1 VPTCDAAARGAGCIG
16 FSSDSSVAGNV
27 DTAGCSFIR
36 CERRVL
42 AEAGGKGRLVI
53 RYSDLTSAFYR
64 TIIEIF
70 NDEDTLD
77 DLRKAGWTIEPA
89 RAGVYQ
95 HPEDDEP
102 GIRIESDGGR
112 VDWNRWASPAGAV
125 VSRAW
130 RRSPAWRGS
139 QLCGQRRYPGRLES
153 LHHARWRDLSFVGA
167 L

>member
-27 DTAGCSFIR
+27 DTAGCRFIDASD
-36 CERRVL
+36 VL
-42 AEAGGKGRLVI
+42 AEAGRKGRLVI

-95 HPEDDEP
+95 HPEEM
-102 GIRIESDGGR
+102 
-112 VDWNRWASPAGAV
+112 SPA
-125 VSRAW
+125 
-130 RRSPAWRGS
+130 
-139 QLCGQRRYPGRLES
+139 YE
-153 LHHARWRDLSFVGA
+153 
-167 L
+167 

>member
-1 VPTCDAAARGAGCIG
+1 
-16 FSSDSSVAGNV
+16 
-27 DTAGCSFIR
+27 
-36 CERRVL
+36 
-42 AEAGGKGRLVI
+42 VI

-95 HPEDDEP
+95 HPEDYEP
-102 GIRIESDGGR
+102 GIPIESDGGR
-112 VDWNRWASPAGAV
+112 VDWNRRASPAGAV